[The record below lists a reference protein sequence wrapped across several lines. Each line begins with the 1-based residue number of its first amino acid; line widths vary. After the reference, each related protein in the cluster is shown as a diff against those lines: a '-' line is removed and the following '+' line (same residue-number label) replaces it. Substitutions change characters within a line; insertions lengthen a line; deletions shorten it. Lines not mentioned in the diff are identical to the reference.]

1 MILTPATA
9 RAYWRALL
17 DNATRLIAD
26 ANLLLAAASIGRARA
41 LTVLAEE
48 ELGKATTV
56 YDTFSRAWSK
66 RSLEGVELAQ
76 GSARDHLAKYAA
88 AYEFGRD
95 LDTFWGDDYP
105 EGPEDDDW
113 ARWHAERQAEARAAA
128 KVANQEKQRGFY
140 VDLGAGEISTPAQF
154 DRDRVEEHLVTAAQ
168 VIEMM
173 LIRDHS
179 RMKFE
184 SPDHYDSTHDM
195 QWRVMPVSHGLDYAA
210 FVESAAE
217 GAGDADDSSR
227 QGDPA
232 Q

>member
-1 MILTPATA
+1 MILEPAAA

-26 ANLLLAAASIGRARA
+26 ANLLFAADSIGRARA

-48 ELGKATTV
+48 ELGKATAV
-56 YDTFSRAWSK
+56 YDTFSWAWSK
-66 RSLEGVELAQ
+66 LSEEGIELLQ

-88 AYEFGRD
+88 AYEFGRE
-95 LDTFWGDDYP
+95 LDAFWGDDYP
-105 EGPEDDDW
+105 EVPEDDDW
-113 ARWHAERQAEARAAA
+113 VRWHAERETESRAAA

-140 VDLGAGEISTPAQF
+140 VDLAAGDITTPAQF
-154 DRDRVEEHLVTAAQ
+154 DRDHVEDHLVRAAQ
-168 VIEMM
+168 VVEMM

-184 SPDHYDSTHDM
+184 SPDHYDSTHEM
-195 QWRVMPVSHGLDYAA
+195 QWRIMPVSHGLDYAA

-217 GAGDADDSSR
+217 GAGVDDDSSR
-227 QGDPA
+227 QEHPA